1 VALVVPVMIIAG
13 AISMAWNG
21 LSVTAAAELAGPS
34 RSGAAIGFQQTALG
48 VIGVLVPTA
57 FAYVVETT
65 SWRTGFALASIG
77 PLLGWY
83 LLGRLPEISS

>member
-1 VALVVPVMIIAG
+1 
-13 AISMAWNG
+13 
-21 LSVTAAAELAGPS
+21 
-34 RSGAAIGFQQTALG
+34 
-48 VIGVLVPTA
+48 VIGVLVPA
-57 FAYVVETT
+57 VFAYVVEST